1 MVSLLSM
8 SLGKMSDFVSFP
20 LFGFSLVMK
29 LRSFDIENFFKK
41 FFKILKSFEIL
52 KLFKIFFHLFYYFLI
67 NKKIMLNLS
76 MSCQVVSNLVS
87 FSWFEL
93 NFGNKLRNA
102 NFKLC

>member
-52 KLFKIFFHLFYYFLI
+52 KLFKIFFHLF
-67 NKKIMLNLS
+67 
-76 MSCQVVSNLVS
+76 
-87 FSWFEL
+87 
-93 NFGNKLRNA
+93 
-102 NFKLC
+102 